1 MWVCTRRAVWGVCV
15 PGGVLW
21 GVCVPGGVLWG
32 VCVPGGVLWGGCV
45 PGGLCERLDK
55 NSRSL
60 WDPVVADL

>member
-1 MWVCTRRAVWGVCV
+1 MYIDGVMWVCIRVCVWRGCV
-15 PGGVLW
+15 PGG
-21 GVCVPGGVLWG
+21 
-32 VCVPGGVLWGGCV
+32 LWGGCV